1 MAIITIKKNSL
12 FVLLLLI
19 CLIPVTVSADTGVAW
34 TKSIG
39 SVTAADISEYGE
51 YIYAGSNG
59 TLVCYDVSGT
69 VKWQK
74 SLSGQIVKI
83 RTTQSG
89 NYAAIITSSSD
100 KSYLY
105 DSSGA
110 LQWEKLLPYTPVD
123 VDISKDGGIISIVAE
138 EQFWNYDTTGN
149 LVGTY
154 PAGAGSWS
162 ECAVDPDNQYLLMSN
177 STNNLY
183 KYKLNHSSGWP
194 DTTATSYVLEG
205 WDYRQLITPGISG
218 NVSLNVSFSEDT
230 LVDIVVPESKTNNF
244 KDIRITNLNY
254 NLINL
259 NLKSYF
265 NETSPW
271 TLATDAPGWTARHT
285 HQALVFDN
293 KMWVLGGYNNANF
306 DDVWYSED
314 GISWT
319 RATDAP
325 GWTARYAHQAL
336 VFDNKMWVLGG
347 FDGGAYFDDV
357 WYSED
362 GISWTLATD
371 APVWT
376 ARHFSEALVFDNK
389 MWVLG
394 GSNGAYLDDVWYSE
408 ELLSYSLD
416 FVSQPSYLFYGNPDA
431 APVVRSEILSPSYY
445 AGSIGSEEEV
455 NMSIITQYQTSKS
468 HLGTISAIDLPESGD
483 WVGVSTASNI
493 YHDQITDTGFGTS
506 YTETSTG
513 TVYDIATAD
522 SGAMSIEG
530 RGIIADIYQIDA
542 TKVGTYTT
550 GGTVSHTAIADK
562 NALWAASG
570 GTDGKVYVFSKDES
584 SSWYLDYASDS
595 YEPIT
600 ALAVSWRGEYIV
612 AGRGSGLTLYQTGE
626 DTSSDTTLWFNLYVF
641 KDQKKYTYAPV
652 NVSVYQNE
660 VWDALE
666 EGTTDSD
673 GKYVI
678 ELRAGTK
685 YKFNV
690 NDEKIVILDASSALT
705 SRTIN
710 ILTSPIS
717 TALDYSAVYNSTS
730 NKIEMS
736 YEDTTD
742 TTDSVT
748 FTVYRT
754 DTWEQVYSHTTTDSS
769 DVDDS
774 YSVVDD
780 TVDYKVELN
789 ADRDSKSIVN
799 HFFVS
804 TGDFIIP
811 LPLDNNIKNAI
822 FSCFLIFLSGLF
834 GYASSARGALV
845 VAFVAGGLVYF
856 GWLTIP
862 VFWVVVAIVIALL
875 AGFSQRRY

>member
-285 HQALVFDN
+285 HQ
-293 KMWVLGGYNNANF
+293 
-306 DDVWYSED
+306 
-314 GISWT
+314 
-319 RATDAP
+319 
-325 GWTARYAHQAL
+325 
-336 VFDNKMWVLGG
+336 
-347 FDGGAYFDDV
+347 
-357 WYSED
+357 
-362 GISWTLATD
+362 
-371 APVWT
+371 
-376 ARHFSEALVFDNK
+376 ALVFDNK